1 MASKHYFTCC
11 DGSFPITVLRC
22 RISVAELRYNYVE
35 ILDNYGK
42 VSAQHALTD
51 IPQING
57 RTSLNLPSLG
67 RSDKPA
73 PSPPAFD
80 RCLGTRPTPALL
92 VERTFST
99 FAGNIPLLVVVC
111 RSKATTRHVAVA
123 SHHQSPSLEMP
134 PLLLEAHSWFSQFTQ
149 YEIAPNSHTNLKIDG
164 YAWRSFSS
172 SREKSYATA
181 QFPLRRAS
189 QSTTSTTTRR
199 VGSTMTVRSFT
210 IA

>member
-1 MASKHYFTCC
+1 MVVGECAARRSTDLAASIRGEFKMSCEA
-11 DGSFPITVLRC
+11 SLLIENALPPLRPA
-22 RISVAELRYNYVE
+22 SVARTWSLENLRFSS
-35 ILDNYGK
+35 
-42 VSAQHALTD
+42 SA
-51 IPQING
+51 
-57 RTSLNLPSLG
+57 RSLPLRAIS
-67 RSDKPA
+67 
-73 PSPPAFD
+73 
-80 RCLGTRPTPALL
+80 RCLSSSVEAKPQFGMLRLL
-92 VERTFST
+92 
-99 FAGNIPLLVVVC
+99 
-111 RSKATTRHVAVA
+111 
-123 SHHQSPSLEMP
+123 P

-164 YAWRSFSS
+164 SAWRSFSS